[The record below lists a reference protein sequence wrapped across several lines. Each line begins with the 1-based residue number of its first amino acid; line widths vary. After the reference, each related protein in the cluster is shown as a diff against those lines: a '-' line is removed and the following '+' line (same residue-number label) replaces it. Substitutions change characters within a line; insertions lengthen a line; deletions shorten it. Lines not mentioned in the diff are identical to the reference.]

1 MENEPCSCQYYLKW
15 LVDFPWLCYFT
26 RWFQVFFAFAPA
38 DVLPFLRTSLKQV
51 VQAPPRW
58 VKICWFLR
66 VPESQKPFDQ
76 QVLSDNI
83 LVKNT
88 TRFISRWWFQIQY
101 CFFSFLLGEDS
112 HFDEHIFQIGWNH
125 QPDIHVK
132 SRLVVHRNK
141 RRKVDKVESSEVQRA
156 WAKMLLLIN
165 EKTQASPG
173 CYDVFI

>member
-1 MENEPCSCQYYLKW
+1 MN
-15 LVDFPWLCYFT
+15 LVPANTILNG
-26 RWFQVFFAFAPA
+26 WFSMVMWFHQMGFKDFAFAPA
-38 DVLPFLRTSLKQV
+38 DFWRTYFKQV

-66 VPESQKPFDQ
+66 VPESQKPFDKK
-76 QVLSDNI
+76 VVSDNI

-88 TRFISRWWFQIQY
+88 TRYISRWWFQIQY

-132 SRLVVHRNK
+132 SRLVVQRNK

-156 WAKMLLLIN
+156 WAKDVEPLIKWK
-165 EKTQASPG
+165 KTQASPG
-173 CYDVFI
+173 CYNAFI